1 MKTIPTIV
9 VAAAFIVFASL
20 TARTENESGSL
31 RAAQVRKERQPI
43 ADQENGLYRNP
54 VLAGNYGDPS
64 VVKVGKDYYLAK
76 SLGDGFIVWH
86 SRDLVNWRPVTR
98 HTFDDLSGI
107 WAVDLQYLNG
117 RFHLF
122 MPVGKWPG
130 KTKEHYR
137 ANFVIHARQPEG
149 PWSAP
154 HRIDREFIPDDY
166 YTGIDPGFL
175 QTPEGKKFL
184 YTDHGYVMP
193 LSDELIATAQP
204 KRVYD
209 GWPYPKDWIVEGFC
223 LESPKL
229 FRRDGWYYLVSAQGG
244 TSGPSTAHM
253 AVVARS
259 KSPTG
264 PWENSPFNPLIR
276 TYSASE
282 KWWQQG
288 HATLV
293 EGPDGHSWWAI
304 YHARLN
310 GCTGIGRQTLLLPV
324 AWTPD
329 GWPVIKDH
337 AIAGDPLPMPKGGE
351 NVGHGL
357 PLSGD
362 FVSDQ
367 LGIQWTGSPASLA
380 CLRCGA
386 GSLVMEPA
394 GAETV
399 AISLGAP
406 NPGFEAVVQVECSA
420 DVTAGLC
427 FGNGEGLKTNGR
439 IVSYNKGEKWRTRDT
454 DVPVKN
460 GRRVWLKIRN
470 HHQDLSL
477 YSSDDG
483 VEWTTFQNGARADE
497 YTVQLFARGN
507 GCAVFRHFTYLGLE

>member
-1 MKTIPTIV
+1 M
-9 VAAAFIVFASL
+9 
-20 TARTENESGSL
+20 
-31 RAAQVRKERQPI
+31 RKERQPI